1 MEKVTRIVILSL
13 CAALTLGSCT
23 KKHHQPEEPLKA
35 PLEFTAVSQDLGM
48 KAVLEANSLA
58 NYHLDFG
65 AWGIA
70 RQEGNSTPYVLWSS
84 DSMSE
89 VYAEPDA
96 NAAGEYT
103 GTFIPR
109 EPAYWLTGFAY
120 NFIAVAPY
128 TGGVSG
134 VAVAHSVDTQTGK
147 DAITFTFDQGAK
159 YTAGDY
165 DFDLMGAV
173 ASTAAITTKPTT
185 QPLTFWH
192 LFSQVNI
199 GVSFSTGLNGEAIDG
214 RLKSI
219 KLDDICTNATCSMY
233 HHESTNMVHAYWTCA
248 DDAATMDCEYIVSE
262 EVTFTVKADQADAT
276 VTLKAGDQTVTKVG
290 GEAKIDVLRGTK
302 VKYTV
307 EETVADGEEATKVVG
322 ETLVHR
328 SLTQNVSLASGETRT
343 ELHPD
348 WSINVIPQDAT
359 KMKLYLDFEIY
370 DNGTSDV
377 YNDFEIGL
385 TFPSDANPQVFN
397 HKYNWNISIGT
408 GAAIKF
414 EVVDVTD
421 WTTVDGGDILM

>member
-1 MEKVTRIVILSL
+1 MNNVTRLVISSL

-35 PLEFTAVSQDLGM
+35 PLEFTAVSQDSGM

-128 TGGVSG
+128 TEGVSG
-134 VAVAHSVDTQTGK
+134 LDVDHSVDTQTGK

-159 YTAGDY
+159 YTAGDF

-173 ASTAAITTKPTT
+173 ASTAAITTKPLT
-185 QPLTFWH
+185 QSLTFWH
-192 LFSQVNI
+192 LLSKINI
-199 GVSFSTGLNGEAIDG
+199 NVSFVDANGTAVSTGTVSQM
-214 RLKSI
+214 RLCNVKS
-219 KLDDICTNATCSMY
+219 
-233 HHESTNMVHAYWTCA
+233 
-248 DDAATMDCEYIVSE
+248 
-262 EVTFTVKADQADAT
+262 KADYTLTFGGANNLSVACGSHTDDKTISLSGSSAT
-276 VTLKAGDQTVTKVG
+276 VHILPQ
-290 GEAKIDVLRGTK
+290 
-302 VKYTV
+302 
-307 EETVADGEEATKVVG
+307 
-322 ETLVHR
+322 
-328 SLTQNVSLASGETRT
+328 
-343 ELHPD
+343 
-348 WSINVIPQDAT
+348 SIT
-359 KMKLYLDFEIY
+359 GFELYLDFTL
-370 DNGTSDV
+370 DGAAF
-377 YNDFEIGL
+377 NDFKVNLNTTGHPTTYNWNE
-385 TFPSDANPQVFN
+385 V
-397 HKYNWNISIGT
+397 YNWNIIIGPK
-408 GAAIKF
+408 ADISF
-414 EVVDVTD
+414 SF
-421 WTTVDGGDILM
+421 TVLPWVGDPVGDEIPII